1 MGLDLSKS
9 VTFLPCLYLVT
20 KFLLLVTLLHYS
32 FETASSATA
41 FQLRNQA
48 GARLPGLV
56 LLLLALYEQAIDA
69 WIFQKL
75 SLEGLYAGACPV
87 STHVLRDVLVVVNF
101 FYFSHAQYKDCAANH
116 AEFVLIVSLWIAASI
131 AAFTLELLSCR
142 NEPAYSRYLGP
153 SIRLA
158 CTQLTYL
165 CVAGIVSGPCMLGN
179 LAQSGLADVTLRAL
193 VYTLFVTSRSYV
205 RTFMRHTTAANTA
218 PNVVAFSFVFVVD
231 VRTVYA
237 VVLLFITAHLALV
250 ARGARAE
257 DTTAGTAAGGAMDID
272 PLLAAKLKEMEAG
285 MGKAPPGRRR
295 NIF

>member
-41 FQLRNQA
+41 FKLRNQA

-56 LLLLALYEQAIDA
+56 LLLLALYEQAIDG
-69 WIFQKL
+69 WIFHKL
-75 SLEGLYAGACPV
+75 NLEGLYAGACPV

-101 FYFSHAQYKDCAANH
+101 FYFSHAQYHDCAANH

-165 CVAGIVSGPCMLGN
+165 CVAAIVSGPCMLGN

-218 PNVVAFSFVFVVD
+218 PKSRPN
-231 VRTVYA
+231 R
-237 VVLLFITAHLALV
+237 L
-250 ARGARAE
+250 
-257 DTTAGTAAGGAMDID
+257 
-272 PLLAAKLKEMEAG
+272 
-285 MGKAPPGRRR
+285 RRR
-295 NIF
+295 PEGPGGGRTAFLKAFRRAFLVMRILLTTRGRVVNVAEMPQACCGN